1 MWIFRKLKLSRQLKS
16 TSSSER
22 FKAAVELAEAGQE
35 MAIPSLASFFEDSEN
50 NFLATVRLKDLA
62 ANRGS
67 ESAIQAIIRA
77 ADSKNQE
84 TCPGWSAMPRWK
96 YRNMPVRA
104 NGCWRSPANG
114 SPELWWAS

>member
-50 NFLATVRLKDLA
+50 NFLAIVRLKDLA

-77 ADSKNQE
+77 ADARAFCATPDHSHLSE
-84 TCPGWSAMPRWK
+84 GPSARLLPLCGDIER
-96 YRNMPVRA
+96 
-104 NGCWRSPANG
+104 
-114 SPELWWAS
+114 